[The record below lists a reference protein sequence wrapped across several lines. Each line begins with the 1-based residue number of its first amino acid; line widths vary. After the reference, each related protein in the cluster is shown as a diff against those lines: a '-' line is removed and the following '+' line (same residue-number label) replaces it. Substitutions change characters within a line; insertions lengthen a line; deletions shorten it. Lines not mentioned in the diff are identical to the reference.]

1 MRSVSTLP
9 LYRNDF
15 FFLVPCPSEPRPPA
29 RRIQMAIPTPQ
40 FFPFSRREAQNL
52 LGWLLSNSF
61 LPQRNGPIEPLKP
74 HPIWIVNHISC
85 LSPHTFFCKCSN
97 HRVCHP
103 ATDLPFLKG
112 QSCCCHP
119 A

>member
-40 FFPFSRREAQNL
+40 FFRSRD
-52 LGWLLSNSF
+52 GK
-61 LPQRNGPIEPLKP
+61 LK
-74 HPIWIVNHISC
+74 
-85 LSPHTFFCKCSN
+85 TF
-97 HRVCHP
+97 
-103 ATDLPFLKG
+103 
-112 QSCCCHP
+112 
-119 A
+119 